1 MIIPL
6 ILGILVGILTSYTD
20 IKTSYIYEERFF
32 PSFSLLSK
40 WWCKRKGCNYEVKG
54 PYIPIVEAGILYYF
68 FLGIKNEDL
77 ILAFSGIIGLLLG
90 FAVGSLLYY
99 TGGWASGDVL
109 ILAAFSSLLPYAP
122 ESAKYKAPYAVV
134 LPLNALTILFNSI
147 LLIFPLIFVY
157 AFAGLIAKKKL
168 SLLKEL
174 FVKGIRNVF
183 EVSLWIMFSVTLFVV
198 ISINLGISLHPLLR
212 WILTFLLIAFLS
224 KIRVIGDILGVLSLV
239 YVTYLVGFSS
249 LYFFLR
255 LVIILYAFK
264 LLLSSVK
271 MLRKE
276 VLTKVKRVEELKEGE
291 VLGERILEVGGKIVR
306 DRKDFFE
313 KLNEVLKSGKFEQ
326 ISGKEIA
333 GFSVEGLTK
342 EQIEELKKLVSEG
355 KLENEFLVRKAMPF
369 APALFLG
376 VLTSYFFGDILWW
389 IILKVSGM
397 V

>member
-1 MIIPL
+1 M
-6 ILGILVGILTSYTD
+6 
-20 IKTSYIYEERFF
+20 
-32 PSFSLLSK
+32 
-40 WWCKRKGCNYEVKG
+40 
-54 PYIPIVEAGILYYF
+54 
-68 FLGIKNEDL
+68 
-77 ILAFSGIIGLLLG
+77 LLG